1 MPVPPKRARAK
12 SARTPGKRAT
22 SGKAW
27 AGRFRE
33 PTDPAVERFTVS
45 LQSDLRMAAQD
56 VRGSVAHVRALGRAR
71 LLTPRETATIE
82 RGLGRVLRE
91 IDDGLFRA
99 KPGDE
104 DVHMAVE
111 RRLTEIVGPVGG
123 KLHTGRSRND
133 QVATDL
139 RLWLRD
145 GIDTVISGIDTM
157 IDALAARA
165 RRDLGVVMPG
175 YTHLQRAQ
183 PVLLS
188 HHWLAYVEMLIRD
201 RDRMRDCRKRTN
213 VLPLGAGALSGAG
226 FNLDRR
232 RVAADLGFDGVT
244 ENSLDAVSDR
254 DFAIEFLA
262 AGAILAMH
270 LSRLGEEIVLWSSSE
285 FAFLELPDAFATGSS
300 MMPQKKN
307 PDVAELVRGKTGKIY
322 GALVSLLTLL
332 KGLPLSYNR
341 DLQDDK
347 PPVFEAAETLQ
358 ASLNVLAR
366 MLPRLGIG
374 AQAMRAAAG
383 GFSLA
388 TELADHLVERG
399 LPFRQAHEVVGNVV
413 RWCVD
418 QDRALESLTAKELA
432 TFSTLL
438 GPAARRCLTLDSALA
453 RRRLRGGTARA
464 NVERRLDELAML
476 GFAGAAVRTRAARR
490 APRRGKPR
498 R

>member
-1 MPVPPKRARAK
+1 
-12 SARTPGKRAT
+12 
-22 SGKAW
+22 
-27 AGRFRE
+27 
-33 PTDPAVERFTVS
+33 
-45 LQSDLRMAAQD
+45 
-56 VRGSVAHVRALGRAR
+56 
-71 LLTPRETATIE
+71 
-82 RGLGRVLRE
+82 
-91 IDDGLFRA
+91 
-99 KPGDE
+99 
-104 DVHMAVE
+104 
-111 RRLTEIVGPVGG
+111 
-123 KLHTGRSRND
+123 
-133 QVATDL
+133 
-139 RLWLRD
+139 
-145 GIDTVISGIDTM
+145 
-157 IDALAARA
+157 
-165 RRDLGVVMPG
+165 
-175 YTHLQRAQ
+175 
-183 PVLLS
+183 
-188 HHWLAYVEMLIRD
+188 MLIRD

-213 VLPLGAGALSGAG
+213 VLPLGAGALAGAG

-232 RVAADLGFDGVT
+232 RVADDLGFAEVS

-322 GALVSLLTLL
+322 GALMNLLTLL
-332 KGLPLSYNR
+332 KGLPLTYNR

-347 PPVFEAAETLQ
+347 PPVFEAADTLQ

-374 AQAMRAAAG
+374 AGAMRAAAG
-383 GFSLA
+383 GFALA

-418 QDRALESLTAKELA
+418 QKRELETLTARELA
-432 TFSTLL
+432 TFSPLL

-464 NVERRLDELAML
+464 NVERRLDELAIL
-476 GFAGAAVRTRAARR
+476 GFAGAAAPRQAGVARKPARR
-490 APRRGKPR
+490 KRVR
-498 R
+498 

>member
-1 MPVPPKRARAK
+1 MAVQPKRAKAK
-12 SARTPGKRAT
+12 ISKPRDK
-22 SGKAW
+22 SEKAW

-33 PTDPAVERFTVS
+33 ATDPAVEQFTVS

-91 IDDGLFRA
+91 IEGGAFRA

-111 RRLTEIVGPVGG
+111 RRLTELVGPVGG

-145 GIDTVISGIDTM
+145 AIDAVISGIDAM
-157 IDALAARA
+157 VDALASRA
-165 RRDLGVVMPG
+165 RRDLDVVMPG

-188 HHWLAYVEMLIRD
+188 HHWLAYVEMLLRD
-201 RDRMRDCRKRTN
+201 RDRLRDCRKRTN
-213 VLPLGAGALSGAG
+213 VLPLGAGALAGAG
-226 FNLDRR
+226 FNLDRA
-232 RVAADLGFDGVT
+232 RVAADLDFADVS

-254 DFAIEFLA
+254 DFVIEFLA
-262 AGAILAMH
+262 AGSILAMH

-307 PDVAELVRGKTGKIY
+307 PDVAELVRGKTGRIY

-332 KGLPLSYNR
+332 KGLPLTYNR

-347 PPVFEAAETLQ
+347 PPVFDAADTLQ

-374 AQAMRAAAG
+374 AAAMRAAAG
-383 GFSLA
+383 GFALA

-399 LPFRQAHEVVGNVV
+399 LPFRQAHEVAGNVV

-418 QDRALESLTAKELA
+418 QQRELESLTAKELA
-432 TFSTLL
+432 TFSPLL
-438 GPAARRCLTLDSALA
+438 GPAARKCLTIDAALA

-464 NVERRLDELAML
+464 NVERRLDELATL
-476 GFAGAAVRTRAARR
+476 GFAGAAPRASHGGRKRAQRKRR
-490 APRRGKPR
+490 R
-498 R
+498 